1 MSNIDKAL
9 KLPDRDLAALK
20 SIYDFRGLTAE
31 QIFELNYRH
40 SESLKKEVS
49 SAYFRTVKLKLF
61 KDLGLVNELYSYDK
75 NIPPVYF
82 LTVAGVT
89 TIKKAFGFVSNVYDG
104 KKLIES
110 NYQTARQLRV
120 EEKFIPHQYNLN
132 CFSIEACRLIR
143 ENDIECEYEDE
154 RHTSKYNKIRP
165 DGVIYTEYCDY
176 FLEMDMGTETEFQLN
191 EKWKHYRSFKNS
203 NEYFE
208 KKKPMKILFIC
219 GGVKNKEKRIAM
231 IKKTISMNF
240 IDLVETDFDIYVDSH
255 DELLKVIEYDCKKV
269 ENLRKI
275 IDTMK
280 NSFEVAIGKSE
291 KYNTELEAYHPFYGK
306 KDDRVFA
313 IDDCYGNPL
322 SLYRN
327 ISKFKLRSNLFE
339 TVHNT
344 RIKYI
349 VKVSSIYRA
358 MQDFERFGIIINGD
372 VLFTTDKLLSSA
384 NTLSEAV
391 ITFIGS
397 QMVSSKF
404 IDDEFKTYRRIE
416 LSKED

>member
-1 MSNIDKAL
+1 MTNVEKAL
-9 KLPDRDLAALK
+9 KLPDRDLEALK

-31 QIFELNYRH
+31 QIFELNYKN
-40 SESLKKEVS
+40 SDYMKKEVGS
-49 SAYFRTVKLKLF
+49 TYFRTVKLKAF
-61 KDLGLVNELYSYDK
+61 KDLGLVTEVYSYDK
-75 NIPPVYF
+75 DIPPVYF
-82 LTVAGVT
+82 LTVSGVT
-89 TIKKAFGFVSNVYDG
+89 TIKKAFGFVSNVYNG
-104 KKLIES
+104 KRLVEA

-132 CFSIEACRLIR
+132 CFSIAALKLLK
-143 ENDIECEYEDE
+143 NNGIECEYEDE
-154 RHTSKYNKIRP
+154 RHTSKYRTIRP
-165 DGVIYTEYCDY
+165 DGVLYTDYCDY

-255 DELLKVIEYDCKKV
+255 EELLKIIEYDCKKV
-269 ENLRKI
+269 DNLREI

-280 NSFEVAIGKSE
+280 NRFGVAIGKSD
-291 KYNTELEAYHPFYGK
+291 KYNSELEAYHPFYGK
-306 KDDRVFA
+306 RDEKIFA

-327 ISKFKLRSNLFE
+327 ISKFRLRSNLFE
-339 TVHNT
+339 TTYNT
-344 RIKYI
+344 KIKYI
-349 VKVSSIYRA
+349 VKISSVYRI

-372 VLFTTDKLLSSA
+372 VLFTTDQLLSS
-384 NTLSEAV
+384 SENLNDAL

-397 QMVSSKF
+397 QMVPSKF
-404 IDDEFKTYRRIE
+404 VDNEFKTYKRIE